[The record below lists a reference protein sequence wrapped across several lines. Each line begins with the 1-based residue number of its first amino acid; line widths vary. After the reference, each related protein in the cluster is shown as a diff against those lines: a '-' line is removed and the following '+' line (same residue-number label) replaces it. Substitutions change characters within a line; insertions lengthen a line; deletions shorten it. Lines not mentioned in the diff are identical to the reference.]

1 MTPTQG
7 ARPQQLAS
15 RPLAGAELRG
25 DEADLFRCHHRAV
38 LAHVRHAAPGAA
50 EAVVEDACLFAW
62 LALLRCQPERDHVRG
77 WLCVV
82 ARREARRQHARAR
95 RVLSLDVAA
104 RVDGQSG
111 DQAEA
116 GPLVERIAGRG
127 TVEDAHAAREALR
140 ALAALPD
147 RQRRYMTLHVAGYG
161 YREICALTGASYT
174 NVNRHLAR
182 ARARVGE
189 EAMAG

>member
-1 MTPTQG
+1 VTPTQG
-7 ARPQQLAS
+7 ARPQPLAS
-15 RPLAGAELRG
+15 RPSAGAGLRG
-25 DEADLFRCHHRAV
+25 DEADLFHSRHRAV
-38 LAHVRHAAPGAA
+38 LRHVRRAAPGAA

-62 LALLRCQPERDHVRG
+62 LALLRRQPERDHVRG

-104 RVDGQSG
+104 RVEGQDG
-111 DQAEA
+111 DHDEA
-116 GPLVERIAGRG
+116 GPLVERIAGRE

-140 ALAALPD
+140 ALAGLPET
-147 RQRRYMTLHVAGYG
+147 QRRYLALKVAGFG

-174 NVNRHLAR
+174 NVNKHLAR
-182 ARARVGE
+182 ARARVR
-189 EAMAG
+189 EATMAA